1 MYTVNG
7 IIQLSANDLVNH
19 LACRHLTELNLE
31 VEAGLRVKVNGW
43 DPELELL
50 RDRGLAHEQAYIR
63 HLQEQGCQVTTI
75 EGVAV
80 EDGWLAATV
89 AAMRS
94 GDQFIY
100 QAALRHGRFAGRAD
114 ILRRVDVP
122 SALGEWSYEVIDTKL
137 ARETRG
143 GTVLQLSL
151 YSDLVGALQGKQP
164 EYMYVVAPWTE
175 FEPQQYRVDDY
186 AAYYRLIRMML
197 ESTVDQADLPGV
209 YPDPKGHCDICRWR
223 DQCAARRRADD
234 HLCLVAGISSLQ
246 ISELV
251 ERNVATTSNL
261 AVEPLPI
268 AWKPNR
274 GAASSYARV
283 REQARVQV
291 ESRDKTVPVFETLAP
306 EAETG
311 LALLPEPSSGDI
323 FLDLEGDPFVGR
335 SGLEYLFG
343 YFTVDEAG
351 QEEYGALWG
360 FTAAAERR
368 NFESFVDWVM
378 ARWEQYP
385 DLHIYHYAPY
395 EPSALKR
402 LMGRYATREDEVD
415 QMLRAGLFVD
425 LYRVV
430 RGGLRAGVESY
441 SIKALEQFY
450 DFNRRVQLNEANSAL
465 FAMSRLL
472 EFGDGDAIDDAHQE
486 AVAGYNRD
494 DCASARHLRQWL
506 EDIRGQLVREG
517 AVIERPVPWD
527 GQASEE
533 LSERQQMIQALAE
546 RIAGDVDPFGPDLDP
561 EGYGRWVVANV
572 LDWHR
577 REEKAT
583 WWEYFRLS
591 DLPVEELTD
600 ERAALSGLEFIG
612 KVDAVG
618 RTPVHRYRF
627 PVQET
632 NLRGNQGLRA
642 AGGDDL
648 GTLVSIDAENFT
660 VDIKKRRNTA
670 DVHPAAVFAHDLVN
684 TKVIQDALLRLG
696 EYVAD
701 HGIAGAGPYRA
712 ARDLLQRKA
721 PHLGNEPIRGH
732 GDSALDAA
740 LRIAGTADFGV
751 LPIQGPPGTGK
762 TYTAARMICE
772 LVQKGSRVGI
782 TANSHKVI
790 VNLLDEV
797 MLAAGERGVDLRAV
811 RKITDEPD
819 EKPPQGVTL
828 TKDNVQV
835 FQELRGA
842 CQVAAGTAWLWA
854 RPEAQDA
861 VDVLFVD
868 EAAQMSLANVLA
880 ISHAGPNLVLVGDP
894 QQLDQPT
901 QGTHPEGTEVS
912 ALGHLLG
919 DQQTITADQGL
930 FLEETWRLH
939 PDICTFTSEVFY
951 EDKLVVR
958 PGLGSQRVIS
968 PGPISGTGLRFVPVS
983 HRGNQSSS
991 AEEAEAVV
999 SLVCG
1004 LTDGSSRWVD
1014 HKGNEHPIKLSDV
1027 LIIAPYNAQ
1036 VFKIQERLPGASVG
1050 TVDKFQGQ
1058 EAPVVIYSMATSTP
1072 EEAPH
1077 GMEFL
1082 YSLNRLNVATSR
1094 ARCICIL
1101 AGSPELFSPECH
1113 SPRQMQL
1120 ANAFCRY
1127 QELATTV
1134 EHHRTADGRPIAR

>member
-1 MYTVNG
+1 MHTVDGN
-7 IIQLSANDLVNH
+7 IQLSANDLVNH
-19 LACRHLTELNLE
+19 LACGHLTELNLE
-31 VEAGLRVKVNGW
+31 VEAGLRSGPNSW
-43 DPELELL
+43 DPSLELL
-50 RDRGLAHEQAYIR
+50 RDRGLAHEQAYIG
-63 HLQEQGCQVTTI
+63 HLQNQGCWVTTI
-75 EGVAV
+75 EGVVV
-80 EDGWLAATV
+80 EEDSIAATV

-114 ILRRVDVP
+114 ILRRVNVP

-143 GTVLQLSL
+143 GTILQLSS
-151 YSDLVGALQGKQP
+151 YSDLVGALQGKMP

-197 ESTVDQADLPGV
+197 ESSADQADLPGV

-234 HLCLVAGISSLQ
+234 HLCLVAGISSLL
-246 ISELV
+246 ISELA
-251 ERNVATTSNL
+251 ERNVATTSSL

-291 ESRDKTVPVFETLAP
+291 ESRDKTIPVYETLVP

-311 LALLPEPSSGDI
+311 LALLPEPSPGDI

-343 YFTVDEAG
+343 YLTIDEAG

-360 FTAAAERR
+360 FTAAAEKR

-402 LMGRYATREDEVD
+402 LMGRYATREGEVD

-441 SIKALEQFY
+441 SIKELEQFY
-450 DFNRRVQLNEANSAL
+450 DFNRQVQLNEANSAL

-472 EFGDGDAIDDAHQE
+472 EFGDGEAIHDALKE

-494 DCASARHLRQWL
+494 DCASARRLRHWL
-506 EDIRGQLVREG
+506 EGIRDQLVCEG
-517 AVIERPVPWD
+517 AVIERPVPGD
-527 GQASEE
+527 GQPSEE
-533 LSERQQMIQALAE
+533 ISERQQMIQALAE
-546 RIAGDVDPFGPDLDP
+546 RIVGDVEPLGTDLDP
-561 EGYGRWVVANV
+561 EDYGRWVLANV

-591 DLPVEELTD
+591 DLSVEELTD

-612 KVDAVG
+612 AVDAAG

-632 NLRGNQGLRA
+632 NLRGNQGLRV

-648 GTLVSIDAENFT
+648 GTLVSIDTENFS

-670 DVHPAAVFAHDLVN
+670 DVHPAAVFAHDRVN
-684 TKVIQDALLRLG
+684 PKVLQDALVRLG
-696 EYVAD
+696 EYAAD
-701 HGIAGAGPYRA
+701 HGIAGDGPYGA
-712 ARDLLQRKA
+712 ARDLLQRKP
-721 PHLGNEPIRGH
+721 PHLGGDPIRGY
-732 GDSALDAA
+732 DETALNAA
-740 LRIAGTADFGV
+740 LRIAGKVDFGV

-772 LVQKGSRVGI
+772 LVQRGSRVGI

-797 MLAAGERGVDLRAV
+797 MLAARERGVDLRAV

-819 EKPPQGVTL
+819 EKPPPGVTL
-828 TKDNVQV
+828 TKDNGQV

-919 DQQTITADQGL
+919 GRPTITGDQGL

-958 PGLGSQRVIS
+958 PGLDRQRVIS
-968 PGPISGTGLRFVPVS
+968 SGPISGTGLRFVPVS

-999 SLVCG
+999 SLACG
-1004 LTDGSSRWVD
+1004 LTDGNSRWVD
-1014 HKGNEHPIKLSDV
+1014 SKGNEHPITLSDV

-1036 VFKIQERLPGASVG
+1036 VFQIQERLPGASVG

-1058 EAPVVIYSMATSTP
+1058 EAPVVIYSMSTSTP

-1101 AGSPELFSPECH
+1101 VGCPELFSPECH

-1127 QELATTV
+1127 QELAITV
-1134 EHHRTADGRPIAR
+1134 ELPDC